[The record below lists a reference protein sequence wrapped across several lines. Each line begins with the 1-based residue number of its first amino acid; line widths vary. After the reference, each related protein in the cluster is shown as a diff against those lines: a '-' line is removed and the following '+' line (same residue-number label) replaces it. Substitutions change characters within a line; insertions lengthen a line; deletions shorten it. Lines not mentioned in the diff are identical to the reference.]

1 MSAVLSKERGKK
13 TTKEI
18 RLTSRLL
25 ETQKGKYCSKRDA
38 LAENGGENKWDQ
50 GYIRQ
55 HNHMPCFISN

>member
-1 MSAVLSKERGKK
+1 MSAVPPKEWGKK
-13 TTKEI
+13 ITKEI
-18 RLTSRLL
+18 QLTSCLL
-25 ETQKGKYCSKRDA
+25 EMQKGKYCSKRDS